1 MKKVSITKLESK
13 AIIPTRGSTGAA
25 GYDLYTTEFYV
36 LKPGERKLFKTGLS
50 MSIPT
55 GMYGRIAPRSGLAY
69 KKGIDVM
76 AGVIDEDYRG
86 EIGVILINL
95 GQEDFNIIVGDK
107 IAQIIFEFY
116 NPVDFVETT
125 GLDNTQRGE
134 GGFGSTDKPSK
145 PAFQKFTLKKATTVK
160 KFFAENNTGEVN
172 MEKVEVFMGNFHGEV
187 YEFEESGMKGLCVV
201 DDSGTVHPTSKTLIV
216 KNSPKTAEANNPT
229 SQKFTLKSSTSIDKF
244 YNENEVSPVIKIDY
258 VKIHLS
264 QFVGEIYEYTE
275 NGMKGLCVIDRN
287 RNMYPASKITLSKE

>member
-25 GYDLYTTEFYV
+25 GYDLYTTEFGI

-50 MSIPT
+50 MSIPS

-95 GQEDFNIIVGDK
+95 GQEDVNVVIGDK

-116 NPVDFVETT
+116 NPVDFVETNN
-125 GLDNTQRGE
+125 LDNTQRGE
-134 GGFGSTDKPSK
+134 GGFGSTDILSK
-145 PAFQKFTLKKATTVK
+145 PEFKKFTLKKATTVK
-160 KFFAENNTGEVN
+160 KFFAENKTGELN
-172 MEKVEVFMGNFHGEV
+172 MEKVEVYMGNFHGEV
-187 YEFEESGMKGLCVV
+187 YEFEESGMKGLCIV
-201 DDSGTVHPTSKTLIV
+201 DDSGTVHPYSKTLIV
-216 KNSPKTAEANNPT
+216 K
-229 SQKFTLKSSTSIDKF
+229 L
-244 YNENEVSPVIKIDY
+244 
-258 VKIHLS
+258 
-264 QFVGEIYEYTE
+264 
-275 NGMKGLCVIDRN
+275 
-287 RNMYPASKITLSKE
+287 